1 MGLQQA
7 LVQAQRRERTATTR
21 EAGELQV
28 SAPRPERG
36 GKSSAE
42 FHGKVEQLGQFAIDW
57 LYQGQLWVQAEG
69 FVRPVAKVVT
79 YLKGDALAWW
89 RDAGEEQLGSTVS
102 FLQFKVAFLAKFVK
116 ASDSLTARIDLEAC
130 KQEGLS
136 VEAYASKFKSISSRS
151 WLDVK

>member
-1 MGLQQA
+1 MAKYGDDKPLMQQLWMNMGLQQA

-21 EAGELQV
+21 KAGELHV

-57 LYQGQLWVQAEG
+57 LYQAQLWVQAEG

-79 YLKGDALAWW
+79 YPE
-89 RDAGEEQLGSTVS
+89 R
-102 FLQFKVAFLAKFVK
+102 
-116 ASDSLTARIDLEAC
+116 
-130 KQEGLS
+130 
-136 VEAYASKFKSISSRS
+136 
-151 WLDVK
+151 